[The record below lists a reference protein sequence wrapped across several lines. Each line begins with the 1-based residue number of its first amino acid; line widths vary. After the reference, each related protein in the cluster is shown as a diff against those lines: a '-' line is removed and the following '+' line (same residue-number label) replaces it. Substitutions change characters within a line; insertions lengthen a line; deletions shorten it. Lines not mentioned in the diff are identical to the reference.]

1 MWKIAVFDADLT
13 SAQRLAARIGALFT
27 QVSSAL
33 SCTVEILPDVDTA
46 TDQAADFDLIFLGMP
61 HTHAAALR
69 TASRQ
74 TELAFI
80 LEGRTSGLEELL
92 WTRPLGCILPPYDDE
107 QILSV
112 LRQFTR
118 YRNWESTFFIV
129 ENRQQLS
136 RIRHDSILYFESKA
150 KIVYPRLVTGTSEGF
165 PARLDIVENRLALHG
180 YIRCHKSYLVNLRH
194 VQMLDKKNR
203 QIIITG
209 GITIPVS
216 KQNYVRVLSVIS
228 QSGVSIAN
236 EE

>member
-118 YRNWESTFFIV
+118 YRNWESY
-129 ENRQQLS
+129 S
-136 RIRHDSILYFESKA
+136 RCRH
-150 KIVYPRLVTGTSEGF
+150 R
-165 PARLDIVENRLALHG
+165 
-180 YIRCHKSYLVNLRH
+180 
-194 VQMLDKKNR
+194 
-203 QIIITG
+203 
-209 GITIPVS
+209 
-216 KQNYVRVLSVIS
+216 
-228 QSGVSIAN
+228 
-236 EE
+236 